1 MKPFDV
7 VGLGYCA
14 VDYLGIVPRYPELDE
29 KIGML
34 EFSKQ
39 GGGITATAMATVGR
53 LGGRASYIGKVGD
66 DDLAKFILT
75 ELHKDGVDT
84 GRVAVQAGASSQL
97 SFVVVDRASG
107 KRTIF
112 WTSSDLILEPQ
123 EIRRED
129 ILAGKVLQ
137 VDAHHPAAAIQAAT
151 WANEADIPVVM
162 DAGTLREGSKELV
175 ERTDALI
182 ASALF
187 ARQFTGEDYP
197 EVAARLM
204 FGGRRKIAAVTLG
217 DKGCVYVTAE
227 GTFHQPAFE
236 VDVVDTTGA
245 GDVFHGAFSFGLAR
259 GRPYGEI
266 IEFASAVAAIKCTKL
281 GGRAGIPTLD
291 QALDFL
297 RTRSANDLWAK

>member
-39 GGGITATAMATVGR
+39 GGGITATAMAAVGR

-75 ELHKDGVDT
+75 ELHEDGVDT

-162 DAGTLREGSKELV
+162 DAGTFREGSKELL

-266 IEFASAVAAIKCTKL
+266 IEFASAVAALKCTKL
-281 GGRAGIPTLD
+281 GGRAGIPTYE

-297 RTRSANDLWAK
+297 SHR